1 MKYAIRHLYIALAAL
16 LAAGCSEALDVV
28 PESGMELRFSVNE
41 AAWGGQAVSMTRSD
55 ETLLEL
61 QDKDNGF
68 GVFCDALSMK
78 NIHVTWNSEKG
89 KWEYG
94 YKMLWPEN
102 KVPVGE
108 GFQLLAYAP
117 YEENKTLLP
126 DTSDTPDA
134 PDTSAKSNS
143 IAFDC
148 AADNDK
154 DLLWAQNKVNANGII
169 DLYFQHALA
178 KLSFG
183 SIINTYG
190 DAIRLMSVTISGLFY
205 PKGSFSLANGEWT
218 VSEQDRVN
226 RTYKKTYKTIV
237 KTGETIEGDPLT
249 EKIDGILIENGDAI
263 LLDIAEDKKIDDV
276 AVGDSIM
283 ADEDTIDETTGDK
296 IIKDI
301 LQIPGPKVTPEATVT
316 PEAKVIVTI
325 AIRTRYGDKKMT
337 REVKLEQGKNKE
349 INLTIGQNHE
359 VVIK

>member
-41 AAWGGQAVSMTRSD
+41 AAWGGQVVSMTRSD

-61 QDKDNGF
+61 QAENNGF

-102 KVPVGE
+102 KVPGE
-108 GFQLLAYAP
+108 NFQLLAYAP
-117 YEENKTLLP
+117 YETSKT
-126 DTSDTPDA
+126 A
-134 PDTSAKSNS
+134 SANS
-143 IAFDC
+143 ITFDC
-148 AADNDK
+148 AAGNAT
-154 DLLWAQNKVNANGII
+154 DLLWAVATPGSVGSNGII
-169 DLYFQHALA
+169 HLDFKQALA

-190 DAIRLMSVTISGLFY
+190 DTIRLMSVTVSGNFY
-205 PKGSFSLANGEWT
+205 SSGSFSLASGKWT
-218 VSEQDRVN
+218 ASELEE

-237 KTGETIEGDPLT
+237 KTGETSEGDPIT

-283 ADEDTIDETTGDK
+283 ADEDTIDKTTGDK

-301 LQIPGPKVTPEATVT
+301 LQIPGPKVTPEAAAT

-337 REVKLEQGKNKE
+337 REVRLEQGINKE

>member
-61 QDKDNGF
+61 QAENKGF
-68 GVFCDALSMK
+68 GVFCDALSME

-102 KVPVGE
+102 KVPGE
-108 GFQLLAYAP
+108 NFQLLAYAP

-126 DTSDTPDA
+126 DTPDA

-148 AADNDK
+148 AAGNDK

-169 DLYFQHALA
+169 DLHFQHALA
-178 KLSFG
+178 KLSVG

-237 KTGETIEGDPLT
+237 RKEGETSENKPRK
-249 EKIDGILIENGDAI
+249 EEIDGILIENGDAI
-263 LLDIAEDKKIDDV
+263 LLDIAEDKKIEDV

-301 LQIPGPKVTPEATVT
+301 LQIPG
-316 PEAKVIVTI
+316 AKVIVTI

-337 REVKLEQGKNKE
+337 REVELEQGKNKE